1 MRIAYLN
8 PQPVPDTSPS
18 ALQILQFAEAMA
30 AQGHSVELVTP
41 TPSGIITAA
50 AILGRRPSSQLRLH
64 PLTDHRRRWYF
75 PVPSN
80 RLFYWQ
86 ALKWLRENRVDAVY
100 LRNLKLAEAIFR
112 AGLDVAVFFETH
124 ELFAQSFRENNPA
137 MDWRGRQKLAQL
149 STREAFVYRRSTA
162 LIAITQAL
170 ADDIRSAYQLKS
182 PIIVAADAVD
192 LELAGEAL
200 TAKAAHADMPPSML
214 YLGSLH
220 RWKGVETLLDAT
232 ALLPQGELRIAGGS
246 AARIAELASHPAAV
260 AERARIHFLGPIPP
274 RDRFALIAEADIC
287 VLPLTNTSIGSR
299 YTSPLKLF
307 EYMAMGKPIV
317 ASDHPSIREVL
328 VHGEQALL
336 VAPEDPAALAAALR
350 CLIDDP
356 DERARLGN
364 NARQLSLRHGWP
376 ARAETVT
383 QWMAKIQQTG
393 HA

>member
-30 AQGHSVELVTP
+30 AQGHCVDLVTP
-41 TPSGIITAA
+41 TPDEENTAA
-50 AILGRRPSSQLRLH
+50 AILGRQPSSQLRFH
-64 PLTDHRRRWYF
+64 PLRDHRRRWYF
-75 PVPSN
+75 PFPSN
-80 RLFYWQ
+80 RLFHWQ
-86 ALKWLRENRVDAVY
+86 AIKWLGENRVDAVY

-112 AGLDVAVFFETH
+112 SGLEVAVFFETH

-137 MDWRGRQKLAQL
+137 MDWRGRRKLAEL
-149 STREAFVYRRSTA
+149 SAREAFVYRRSKA

-170 ADDIRSAYQLKS
+170 ADDVRSAYQLEA
-182 PIIVAADAVD
+182 PIMVAADAVD
-192 LELAGEAL
+192 LDLAGAAL
-200 TAKAAHADMPPSML
+200 SAKAARDDAAPSVL

-220 RWKGVETLLDAT
+220 RWKGVETLLAAG
-232 ALLPQGELRIAGGS
+232 ALLAQGELRIAGGS
-246 AARIAELASHPAAV
+246 AARIAELARHPALA
-260 AERARIHFLGPIPP
+260 AAGARIHFLGPIAP
-274 RDRFALIAEADIC
+274 RDRFALIADADIC
-287 VLPLTNTSIGSR
+287 VLPLTQTSIGSR

-328 VHGEQALL
+328 VDGEHALL

-350 CLIDDP
+350 RLIDDP
-356 DERARLGN
+356 DERARLGS

-376 ARAETVT
+376 ARAQAVTRSMAETLE
-383 QWMAKIQQTG
+383 AG
-393 HA
+393 HG